1 MSKSPVVYAPA
12 VDAAMSAA
20 STEAQRTFKY
30 FWRELTWEQR
40 RIIPGLELSAIKAAF
55 ADPGG
60 KVEEVEHMWLGD
72 VTFDGD
78 VLEGTLLNR
87 PNTVRSVRAGDR
99 VPLARDRLEDWMYT
113 MEGRVYGGHTIQVL
127 RGRMTSEARRDHDEA
142 WGFDFGDPRAVALV
156 PAWPGNASR
165 DPDVE
170 HPMSENMSKPLAE
183 QIAENRDAFLRSTD
197 PSGLTMLHAM
207 ALGGSAGCVR
217 VLLDEGADPVA
228 RTRSGKT
235 PRMLA
240 EQLGWSRV
248 IELLAAAERRAATDA

>member
-1 MSKSPVVYAPA
+1 MSQSPVVYAPA
-12 VDAAMSAA
+12 IDAAMSAA
-20 STEAQRTFKY
+20 SVEAQRTFKY

-40 RIIPGLELSAIKAAF
+40 RIVPALELSAIKAAF
-55 ADPGG
+55 ADPGA

-78 VLEGTLLNR
+78 VLEATLLNR
-87 PNTVRSVRAGDR
+87 PNTVRSVREGDR
-99 VPLARDRLEDWMYT
+99 VPLAIDRLEDWMYA
-113 MEGRVYGGHTIQVL
+113 MNGRVHGGHTIQVL
-127 RGRMTSEARRDHDEA
+127 RARMNAAERRDHDDA
-142 WGFDFGDPRAVALV
+142 WGFDFGDPSAIALV

-170 HPMSENMSKPLAE
+170 HPMSENMSKALAE
-183 QIAENRDAFLRSTD
+183 RLAANRDAFLRSTD

-207 ALGGSAGCVR
+207 ALGGSAGCVG
-217 VLLDEGADPVA
+217 VLLAEGADPMA

-240 EQLGWSRV
+240 EQLAWPRV
-248 IELLAAAERRAATDA
+248 IELLTLAERRRVSS